1 MIFQLIQSYLKGV
14 LSNEGYK
21 VLLVDDYCLSILSF
35 IPMSYFLQ
43 NNVYNIGKLPA
54 QTHLSWTAILIIH
67 PSSLPDLI
75 IELQNPHYTQYIVCL
90 VAETTSQWIE
100 QIAQAD
106 IHERITQVLEFYM
119 DVLALDD
126 YAFVQPPK
134 AITSTIGSLLQA
146 FQWSPVL
153 RGLNMQLPSCS
164 GQPCVILNLNRSFDF
179 LTPILHSWYYQ
190 SMIHD
195 LLGIQNYKINQPLVS
210 FTNDN
215 FYNQNKFSSFGDI
228 GIKIK
233 EQVTKYQ
240 SQYASMSTLNTL
252 QDIKQFINKYP
263 ELKDLQLNV
272 ETHVNVMTILSEIV
286 NKNQLMTIG
295 EVEQSLACEDNEEWC
310 AQQIRQLLSTS
321 ICNIDKVRLILLY
334 ALRYNTYVNE
344 FTNSL
349 RQLGL
354 EQYMSIVMLMSSNK
368 TPMNLTQQLFKK
380 GQQMMKGLKGI
391 DNVFTQHEPLVIKLV
406 QDLIKGKL
414 LEQNFPYQQ
423 SGQQN
428 LPGVIR

>member
-1 MIFQLIQSYLKGV
+1 MIFQLIQSYIKGV
-14 LSNEGYK
+14 ISNEGYK
-21 VLLVDDYCLSILSF
+21 VLLLDDYCLSILSF

-43 NNVYNIGKLPA
+43 NNVYNIGKLPP
-54 QTHLSWTAILIIH
+54 QSHLSWTAVLIVH
-67 PSSLPDLI
+67 PSSLQELI
-75 IELQNPHYTQYIVCL
+75 TELQNPHYSQYILCL

-106 IHERITQVLEFYM
+106 IYERITQVLEFYM
-119 DVLALDD
+119 DVIALDD
-126 YAFVQPPK
+126 YAFMQPPK
-134 AITSTIGSLLQA
+134 AISSTLGSLLQA

-153 RGLNMQLPSCS
+153 RGINISLPSSS
-164 GQPCVILNLNRSFDF
+164 GQPCVILNLNRSFDY
-179 LTPILHSWYYQ
+179 LTPLLHSWYYQ

-195 LLGIQNYKINQPLVS
+195 LIGIENYKINRPLVS

-215 FYNQNKFSSFGDI
+215 FYTQHKFTSFGDV
-228 GIKIK
+228 GLKIK
-233 EQVTKYQ
+233 ELVLKYQ
-240 SQYASMSTLNTL
+240 SQYVSLGSLNSL
-252 QDIKQFINKYP
+252 DDIKQFINRYP
-263 ELKDLQLNV
+263 ELKDLQMNV

-295 EVEQSLACEDNEEWC
+295 EIEQSLACEDNEEWC
-310 AQQIRQLLSTS
+310 AQQIRQLLSS
-321 ICNIDKVRLILLY
+321 NINDIDKVRLILLY
-334 ALRYNTYVNE
+334 AVRYNTCLTE

-354 EQYMSIVMLMSSNK
+354 ERYMSLVHLMSVNK
-368 TPMNLTQQLFKK
+368 TPMNLTQALIKK
-380 GQQMMKGLKGI
+380 GQLMMKGLKGV

-414 LEQNFPYQQ
+414 LEQQYPYQQ